1 MLARINS
8 TQRSGNVEAVFF
20 IPICEA
26 ATDPLEETTMAEI
39 QSNQTEASAAGKGS
53 AGRNGGTQRNQ
64 PVPQR
69 TEQSRDVTSQESTG
83 SERRALTK
91 SGSRQLMSAAQNPFA
106 TMRQLSREMD
116 RLMDSFFGRGFGSLL
131 RDSSVGDDDW
141 QAPNLWA
148 PQIDVQHRNDAI
160 VVRADLPGV
169 DKDDVQ
175 IDVRDDALVISGQRR
190 EEREEGGDDQGYRVL
205 ERNYGSFYR
214 TVPLPQGANQDEIE
228 AVMRDGVLKVTVP
241 LAENARPRRI
251 QIQS

>member
-1 MLARINS
+1 
-8 TQRSGNVEAVFF
+8 
-20 IPICEA
+20 
-26 ATDPLEETTMAEI
+26 MAEI
-39 QSNQTEASAAGKGS
+39 QSNQTEGSAAGKGS
-53 AGRNGGTQRNQ
+53 AGGNGGTQRNQ

-69 TEQSRDVTSQESTG
+69 TEQSRDVTAQESTG
-83 SERRALTK
+83 SERRALTR
-91 SGSRQLMSAAQNPFA
+91 SSSRQLMPAAQSPFA

-141 QAPNLWA
+141 QAPTLWS

-169 DKDDVQ
+169 NKDDVQ

-190 EEREEGGDDQGYRVL
+190 EEREEGGDDQGYRML

>member
-1 MLARINS
+1 VGHWSSI
-8 TQRSGNVEAVFF
+8 G
-20 IPICEA
+20 
-26 ATDPLEETTMAEI
+26 PLVPVRKI

-83 SERRALTK
+83 SERRALTR

-106 TMRQLSREMD
+106 TMRQLSRD
-116 RLMDSFFGRGFGSLL
+116 RM
-131 RDSSVGDDDW
+131 
-141 QAPNLWA
+141 
-148 PQIDVQHRNDAI
+148 
-160 VVRADLPGV
+160 
-169 DKDDVQ
+169 
-175 IDVRDDALVISGQRR
+175 
-190 EEREEGGDDQGYRVL
+190 L
-205 ERNYGSFYR
+205 ERDYGSFYR